1 MTEGIA
7 REAVKHYD
15 MDVEGIRR
23 TTLFRET
30 FE

>member
-7 REAVKHYD
+7 REGIERYD

-30 FE
+30 FK